1 MSLKEQVY
9 SVLIVSAA
17 ESFNDALSA
26 LLPSSKYSPTLF
38 VSNISAAKRALA
50 ERAFDF
56 VIINSPLL
64 DDVGTRFAIDT
75 CNSKGTVV
83 LLMVRAELQAEI
95 YDEVVEHGVFV
106 LPMPT
111 SKSTMAI
118 ALGWLSA
125 AREKLRKT
133 EKKTLSIEEKMEE
146 IRIVNR
152 AKWLLISEL
161 KMDEQGAHRYIEKQA
176 MDRCVSK
183 KVVAEEIIKTY
194 YNNIAIT

>member
-1 MSLKEQVY
+1 MSLKERVY

-17 ESFNDALSA
+17 EGFNDALA
-26 LLPSSKYSPTLF
+26 TLLPTSKYSPTNF

-56 VIINSPLL
+56 VIINSPLP
-64 DDVGTRFAIDT
+64 DDIGTRFAIDT
-75 CNSKGTVV
+75 GSSKETVV

-95 YDEVVEHGVFV
+95 YDKVAEHGVFV
-106 LPMPT
+106 LPKPT
-111 SKSTMAI
+111 SKPTMAI
-118 ALGWLSA
+118 ALSWLSS

-176 MDRCVSK
+176 MDRCIPK
-183 KVVAEEIIKTY
+183 KVIAEEIIKTY
-194 YNNIAIT
+194 S

>member
-1 MSLKEQVY
+1 MSLKERVY

-26 LLPSSKYSPTLF
+26 LLPNSKYSPTHF
-38 VSNISAAKRALA
+38 VSNISAAKRALT

-56 VIINSPLL
+56 VIINSPLP
-64 DDVGTRFAIDT
+64 DDIGTCFAIDT
-75 CNSKGTVV
+75 GSSKETVV

-95 YDEVVEHGVFV
+95 YDKVAEHGVFV
-106 LPMPT
+106 LPKPT
-111 SKSTMAI
+111 SKPTMAI
-118 ALGWLSA
+118 ALSWLSS

-176 MDRCVSK
+176 MDRCISK
-183 KVVAEEIIKTY
+183 KVIAEEIIKTY
-194 YNNIAIT
+194 S

>member
-1 MSLKEQVY
+1 MSLKERVY

-17 ESFNDALSA
+17 EGFNDALST
-26 LLPSSKYSPTLF
+26 LLPTSKYSPTNF

-56 VIINSPLL
+56 VIINSPLP
-64 DDVGTRFAIDT
+64 DDIGTRFAIDT
-75 CNSKGTVV
+75 GSSKETVV

-95 YDEVVEHGVFV
+95 YDKVAEHGVFV
-106 LPMPT
+106 LPKPT
-111 SKSTMAI
+111 SKPTMAV
-118 ALGWLSA
+118 ALSWLSS

-152 AKWLLISEL
+152 AKWILIREL
-161 KMDEQGAHRYIEKQA
+161 KLDEPEAHRYIEKQA
-176 MDRCVSK
+176 MDRCISK
-183 KVVAEEIIKTY
+183 RIVAEEIIKTY
-194 YNNIAIT
+194 A

>member
-1 MSLKEQVY
+1 MSLKERVY

-26 LLPSSKYSPTLF
+26 LLPNSKYSPTHF

-56 VIINSPLL
+56 VIINSPLP
-64 DDVGTRFAIDT
+64 DDIGTRFAIDT
-75 CNSKGTVV
+75 GSSKETVV

-95 YDEVVEHGVFV
+95 YDKVAEHGVFV
-106 LPMPT
+106 LPKPT
-111 SKSTMAI
+111 SKPTMAI
-118 ALGWLSA
+118 ALSWLSS

-194 YNNIAIT
+194 S

>member
-1 MSLKEQVY
+1 MSLKERVY

-26 LLPSSKYSPTLF
+26 LLPNSKYSPTHF

-56 VIINSPLL
+56 VIINSPLP
-64 DDVGTRFAIDT
+64 DDIGTRFAIDT
-75 CNSKGTVV
+75 GSSKETVV

-95 YDEVVEHGVFV
+95 YDKVAEHGVFV
-106 LPMPT
+106 LPKPT
-111 SKSTMAI
+111 SKPTMAV
-118 ALGWLSA
+118 ALSWLSS

-152 AKWLLISEL
+152 AKWILIREL
-161 KMDEQGAHRYIEKQA
+161 KLDEPEAHRYIEKQA

-194 YNNIAIT
+194 S

>member
-1 MSLKEQVY
+1 MSLKERVY

-17 ESFNDALSA
+17 ESFNDTLSA
-26 LLPSSKYSPTLF
+26 LLPNSKYSPTHF

-56 VIINSPLL
+56 VIINSPLP
-64 DDVGTRFAIDT
+64 DDIGTRFAIDT
-75 CNSKGTVV
+75 GSSKETVV
-83 LLMVRAELQAEI
+83 LIMVRAELQAEI
-95 YDEVVEHGVFV
+95 YDKVAEHGVFV
-106 LPMPT
+106 LPKPT
-111 SKSTMAI
+111 SKPIFIT
-118 ALGWLSA
+118 ALSWLSS

-176 MDRCVSK
+176 MDRCISK
-183 KVVAEEIIKTY
+183 KVIAEEIIKTY
-194 YNNIAIT
+194 S

>member
-1 MSLKEQVY
+1 MSLKERVY

-17 ESFNDALSA
+17 EGFNDALSA
-26 LLPSSKYSPTLF
+26 LLPTSKYSPTNF

-56 VIINSPLL
+56 VIINSPLP
-64 DDVGTRFAIDT
+64 DDIGARFAIDT
-75 CNSKGTVV
+75 GSSKETVV

-95 YDEVVEHGVFV
+95 YDKVAEHGVFV
-106 LPMPT
+106 LPKPT
-111 SKSTMAI
+111 SKPTMAI
-118 ALGWLSA
+118 ALSWLSS

-152 AKWLLISEL
+152 AKWILIREL
-161 KMDEQGAHRYIEKQA
+161 KLDEPEAHRYIEKQA
-176 MDRCVSK
+176 MDRCISK
-183 KVVAEEIIKTY
+183 RIVAEEIIKTY
-194 YNNIAIT
+194 S

>member
-1 MSLKEQVY
+1 MSLKERVY

-17 ESFNDALSA
+17 EGFNDTLST
-26 LLPSSKYSPTLF
+26 LLPTSKYSPTNF

-56 VIINSPLL
+56 VIINSPLP
-64 DDVGTRFAIDT
+64 DDIGTRFAIDT
-75 CNSKGTVV
+75 GSSKETVV

-95 YDEVVEHGVFV
+95 YDKVAEHGVFV
-106 LPMPT
+106 LPKPT
-111 SKSTMAI
+111 SKPTMAI
-118 ALGWLSA
+118 ALSWLSS

-161 KMDEQGAHRYIEKQA
+161 KMDKQGAHRYIEKQA

-194 YNNIAIT
+194 S

>member
-1 MSLKEQVY
+1 MSLKERVY

-17 ESFNDALSA
+17 EGFNDALSA
-26 LLPSSKYSPTLF
+26 LLPTSNYSPTNF

-56 VIINSPLL
+56 VIINSPLP
-64 DDVGTRFAIDT
+64 DDIGTRFAIDT
-75 CNSKGTVV
+75 GSSKETVV

-95 YDEVVEHGVFV
+95 YDKVAEHGVFV
-106 LPMPT
+106 LPKPT
-111 SKSTMAI
+111 SKPTMAI
-118 ALGWLSA
+118 ALSWLSS

-194 YNNIAIT
+194 S